1 MKLGGAHAPQC
12 SPRSYA
18 YVCVGNWLLHYHRGH
33 VVRRSVRS
41 APLAY
46 YIMTSL
52 NGRKLQSDQAHREY
66 PETTPGKKNIRVFE
80 QPQTEQLTKRVE

>member
-1 MKLGGAHAPQC
+1 MP
-12 SPRSYA
+12 PVPTRSYA
-18 YVCVGNWLLHYHRGH
+18 YVCVRNWLLHYISEVSRDHRGH
-33 VVRRSVRS
+33 LVRRSVRS